1 MSPLDNTEET
11 HMTEPHVLTRTEG
24 AVGVMTFNR
33 PKTMNTLDVP
43 MVLAME
49 EALDQLEADPAVRV
63 IVITGCDERTFIA
76 GGNIADLNSRRGLA
90 HYQEFAVVLH
100 RVFRRF
106 EESAKPTIA
115 AVNGWALGG
124 GAEFLLTT
132 DIRLMADDA
141 KLGLPEIKL
150 GLFPGGG
157 GSQRLMRQI
166 PLCQAKMLMFTGDF
180 ISAAEAVQLG
190 LVNRA
195 VPRSDLMN
203 ESMALA
209 NRIADKSPWALRLL
223 KSSMLHGADMPLS
236 SALAHEMATISLV
249 LESDDAH
256 EGCSAFL
263 EKRQP
268 RFLGR

>member
-1 MSPLDNTEET
+1 MNR
-11 HMTEPHVLTRTEG
+11 PHVLTHREG

-33 PKTMNTLDVP
+33 PDTMNTLDVP

-49 EALDQLEADPAVRV
+49 DALGALEADDAVRV
-63 IVITGCDERTFIA
+63 LVISGCDDRTFVA
-76 GGNIADLNSRRGLA
+76 GGNIADLNARRALA
-90 HYQEFAVVLH
+90 HYKDFAVVLH

-106 EESAKPTIA
+106 EECPKPTIA

-141 KLGLPEIKL
+141 QLGLPEIKI

-180 ISAAEAVQLG
+180 VSAAEAVQLG

-195 VPRSDLMN
+195 VPRAQLMGDA
-203 ESMALA
+203 MALA
-209 NRIADKSPWALRLL
+209 QRIADKSPWALRLL

-236 SALAHEMATISLV
+236 AALAHEMATISLV
-249 LESDDAH
+249 LETEDAH

-268 RFLGR
+268 TFVGR

>member
-1 MSPLDNTEET
+1 
-11 HMTEPHVLTRTEG
+11 MTQPHVLTRTEG

-33 PKTMNTLDVP
+33 PETMNTLDIP

-49 EALDQLEADPAVRV
+49 EALNTLEANPDVRV
-63 IVITGCDERTFIA
+63 LVITGSGDRTFVA

-90 HYQEFAVVLH
+90 HYKDFAVVLH

-106 EESAKPTIA
+106 EESNLPTIA

-132 DIRLMADDA
+132 DIRLMSEDA
-141 KLGLPEIKL
+141 QMGLPEIKL

-180 ISAAEAVQLG
+180 ISAQEAVQLG
-190 LVNRA
+190 LINRA
-195 VPRSDLMN
+195 VPSASLMA

-236 SALAHEMATISLV
+236 AALAHEMATISLV
-249 LESDDAH
+249 LDTNDAH

-268 RFLGR
+268 SFQGS

>member
-1 MSPLDNTEET
+1 MNR
-11 HMTEPHVLTRTEG
+11 PHVLTHREG

-33 PKTMNTLDVP
+33 PDTMNTLDVP

-49 EALDQLEADPAVRV
+49 DALGALEADDAVRV
-63 IVITGCDERTFIA
+63 LVISGCDDRTFVA
-76 GGNIADLNSRRGLA
+76 GGNIADLNARRALA
-90 HYQEFAVVLH
+90 HYKDFAVVLH

-106 EESAKPTIA
+106 EECPKPTIA

-141 KLGLPEIKL
+141 QLGLPEIKI

-180 ISAAEAVQLG
+180 VSAAEAVQLG

-195 VPRSDLMN
+195 VPRAQLMGDA
-203 ESMALA
+203 MALA
-209 NRIADKSPWALRLL
+209 QRIADKSPWALRLL

-236 SALAHEMATISLV
+236 AALAHEMATISLV
-249 LESDDAH
+249 LETVDAH

-268 RFLGR
+268 TFVGR

>member
-1 MSPLDNTEET
+1 MNR
-11 HMTEPHVLTRTEG
+11 PHVLTHREG

-33 PKTMNTLDVP
+33 PDTMNTLDVP

-49 EALDQLEADPAVRV
+49 DALGALEADDAVRV
-63 IVITGCDERTFIA
+63 LVISGCDDRTFVA
-76 GGNIADLNSRRGLA
+76 GGNIADLNARRALA
-90 HYQEFAVVLH
+90 HYKDFAVVLH

-106 EESAKPTIA
+106 EECPKPTIA

-141 KLGLPEIKL
+141 QLGLPEIKI

-166 PLCQAKMLMFTGDF
+166 PQCQAKMLMFTGDF
-180 ISAAEAVQLG
+180 VSAAEAVQLG

-195 VPRSDLMN
+195 VPRAQLMGDA
-203 ESMALA
+203 MALA
-209 NRIADKSPWALRLL
+209 QRIADKSPWALRLL

-236 SALAHEMATISLV
+236 AALAHEMATISLV
-249 LESDDAH
+249 LETEDAH

-268 RFLGR
+268 TFVGR

>member
-1 MSPLDNTEET
+1 MNR
-11 HMTEPHVLTRTEG
+11 PHVLTHREG

-33 PKTMNTLDVP
+33 PDTMNTLDVP

-49 EALDQLEADPAVRV
+49 DALGALEADDAVRV
-63 IVITGCDERTFIA
+63 LVISGCDDRTFVA
-76 GGNIADLNSRRGLA
+76 GGNIADLNARRALA
-90 HYQEFAVVLH
+90 HYKDFAVVLH

-106 EESAKPTIA
+106 EECPKPTIA

-141 KLGLPEIKL
+141 QLVLPEIKI

-180 ISAAEAVQLG
+180 VSAAEAVQLG

-195 VPRSDLMN
+195 VPRAQLMGDA
-203 ESMALA
+203 MALA
-209 NRIADKSPWALRLL
+209 QRIADKSPWALRLL

-236 SALAHEMATISLV
+236 AALAHEMATISLV
-249 LESDDAH
+249 LETEDAH

-268 RFLGR
+268 TFVGR

>member
-1 MSPLDNTEET
+1 
-11 HMTEPHVLTRTEG
+11 MTEPHVLTRTEG

-33 PKTMNTLDVP
+33 PKTMNTLDIP

-49 EALDQLEADPAVRV
+49 DALNQLEADPAVRV
-63 IVITGCDERTFIA
+63 LLITGCDDRTFVA
-76 GGNIADLNSRRGLA
+76 GGNIADLNSRRSLA
-90 HYQEFAVVLH
+90 HYRDFAVVLH

-106 EESAKPTIA
+106 EESPKPTIA

-124 GAEFLLTT
+124 GAEFLLTL
-132 DIRLMADDA
+132 DIRLMADEA
-141 KLGLPEIKL
+141 KLGLPEIKI

-190 LVNRA
+190 IVNRS
-195 VPRSDLMN
+195 VPRADLMT
-203 ESMALA
+203 ESMELA
-209 NRIADKSPWALRLL
+209 HRISEKSPWALRLL
-223 KSSMLHGADMPLS
+223 KSSMLSGADMPLS
-236 SALAHEMATISLV
+236 AALNHEMATISLV

-263 EKRQP
+263 DKRQP
-268 RFLGR
+268 KFLGN

>member
-1 MSPLDNTEET
+1 
-11 HMTEPHVLTRTEG
+11 MTEPHVLTRTEG

-33 PKTMNTLDVP
+33 PQTMNTLDIP

-49 EALDQLEADPAVRV
+49 EALNTLEADPEVRV
-63 IVITGCDERTFIA
+63 LVITGSGDRTFVA
-76 GGNIADLNSRRGLA
+76 GGNIADLNSRRGLE
-90 HYQEFAVVLH
+90 HYKDFAVVLH

-106 EESAKPTIA
+106 EESNLPTIA

-132 DIRLMADDA
+132 DIRLMSEDA
-141 KLGLPEIKL
+141 QMGLPEIKL

-180 ISAAEAVQLG
+180 MSAQEAVQLG
-190 LVNRA
+190 LINRA
-195 VPRSDLMN
+195 VPKAHLMA

-209 NRIADKSPWALRLL
+209 HRIADKSPWALRLL
-223 KSSMLHGADMPLS
+223 KSSMLHGSDMPLS
-236 SALAHEMATISLV
+236 AALAHEMATISLV
-249 LESDDAH
+249 LDTNDAH

-268 RFLGR
+268 NFQGS

>member
-1 MSPLDNTEET
+1 
-11 HMTEPHVLTRTEG
+11 MTNPKVLIRKEG
-24 AVGVMTFNR
+24 SVGVMTFNS

-49 EALDQLEADPAVRV
+49 KALTELETDSEVRV
-63 IVITGCDERTFIA
+63 LVITGCDDRTFVA

-90 HYQEFAVVLH
+90 HYQDFTLVLH

-106 EESAKPTIA
+106 EECAKPTIA
-115 AVNGWALGG
+115 AINGWALGG
-124 GAEFLLTT
+124 GAEFMLTT

-141 KLGLPEIKL
+141 KLGLPEIKI

-166 PLCQAKMLMFTGDF
+166 SLCQAKYLMFTGDF
-180 ISAAEAVQLG
+180 LTAADAVQMG
-190 LVNRA
+190 LVNRS
-195 VPRSDLMN
+195 VPRTQLMD

-209 NRIADKSPWALRLL
+209 KRIAEKSPWALRLL
-223 KSSMLHGADMPLS
+223 KSSMLNGGDMPLS
-236 SALAHEMATISLV
+236 AALNHEMATISLV
-249 LESDDAH
+249 LDTDDAH

-263 EKRQP
+263 EKRKAVF
-268 RFLGR
+268 RGS

>member
-1 MSPLDNTEET
+1 MS
-11 HMTEPHVLTRTEG
+11 EPHVLTRTEG

-33 PKTMNTLDVP
+33 PKTMNTLDIP

-49 EALDQLEADPAVRV
+49 EALNQLEADPAVRV
-63 IVITGCDERTFIA
+63 LVITGCDERTFVA

-90 HYQEFAVVLH
+90 HYQDFAVVLH

-141 KLGLPEIKL
+141 RLGLPEIKL

-180 ISAAEAVQLG
+180 LSAAEAVQLG

-195 VPRSDLMN
+195 VPRADLMK

-209 NRIADKSPWALRLL
+209 QRIADKSPWALRLL
-223 KSSMLHGADMPLS
+223 KSSMLQGADMPLS
-236 SALAHEMATISLV
+236 AALAHEMATISLV
-249 LESDDAH
+249 LQSDDAH

-268 RFLGR
+268 RFLGS

>member
-1 MSPLDNTEET
+1 MS
-11 HMTEPHVLTRTEG
+11 EPHVLTRTEG

-33 PKTMNTLDVP
+33 PKTMNTLDIP

-49 EALDQLEADPAVRV
+49 RALTELENETSVRV
-63 IVITGCDERTFIA
+63 ILVTGCDDRTFVA
-76 GGNIADLNSRRGLA
+76 GGNINDLNSRRGLA
-90 HYQEFAVVLH
+90 HYQDFAVVLH

-106 EESAKPTIA
+106 EECTKPTIA

-124 GAEFLLTT
+124 GAEFLLTL
-132 DIRLMADDA
+132 DIRLMAEDA

-180 ISAAEAVQLG
+180 VSAAEAVQLG
-190 LVNRA
+190 LINRV
-195 VPRSDLMN
+195 VPRANLLL

-209 NRIADKSPWALRLL
+209 QRIGEKSPWALRLL
-223 KSSMLHGADMPLS
+223 KSSMLHGADMPLTA
-236 SALAHEMATISLV
+236 ALAHEMATISLV
-249 LESDDAH
+249 LDTDDAH
-256 EGCSAFL
+256 EGCEAFL
-263 EKRQP
+263 DKRTP
-268 RFLGR
+268 NFSGR

>member
-1 MSPLDNTEET
+1 MNR
-11 HMTEPHVLTRTEG
+11 PHVLTHREG

-33 PKTMNTLDVP
+33 PDTMNTLDVP

-49 EALDQLEADPAVRV
+49 DALGALEADDAVRV
-63 IVITGCDERTFIA
+63 LVISGCDDCTFVA
-76 GGNIADLNSRRGLA
+76 GGNIADLNARRALA
-90 HYQEFAVVLH
+90 HYKDFAVVLH

-106 EESAKPTIA
+106 EECPKPTIA

-141 KLGLPEIKL
+141 QLGLPEIKI

-180 ISAAEAVQLG
+180 VSAAEAVQLG

-195 VPRSDLMN
+195 VPRAQLMGDA
-203 ESMALA
+203 MALA
-209 NRIADKSPWALRLL
+209 QRIADKSPWALRLL

-236 SALAHEMATISLV
+236 AALAHEMATISLV
-249 LESDDAH
+249 LETEDAH

-268 RFLGR
+268 TFVGR